1 MFFIISGIAG
11 NTTDALNAA
20 SLADA
25 TASLYQETIK
35 TCFST
40 QDLKSEEIGLPSCV
54 EHKLTQSYYLNNRGK
69 LTVARVLSCFA
80 YNQPDIQYCPML
92 YPIASILRHYLSG
105 TNEAIID
112 LHIFYLELT
121 VRGHSTTTWT
131 EFCHIL
137 TPTPLPAWTVF
148 IPWTNWTKTDIF

>member
-1 MFFIISGIAG
+1 LFLIISGIAG

-92 YPIASILRHYLSG
+92 YPIASVLRHYLSG
-105 TNEAIID
+105 TNYLIINR
-112 LHIFYLELT
+112 HIFYLELT
-121 VRGHSTTTWT
+121 VVVLFSHGFS
-131 EFCHIL
+131 CSL
-137 TPTPLPAWTVF
+137 Q
-148 IPWTNWTKTDIF
+148 

>member
-1 MFFIISGIAG
+1 MLLVQLLVQLARQQKRLDGLGFCLVICDYWETWLKLVMLENLQACFFIISGIAG

-92 YPIASILRHYLSG
+92 YPIASVLRHYLSG
-105 TNEAIID
+105 TD
-112 LHIFYLELT
+112 
-121 VRGHSTTTWT
+121 
-131 EFCHIL
+131 
-137 TPTPLPAWTVF
+137 
-148 IPWTNWTKTDIF
+148 

>member
-1 MFFIISGIAG
+1 MSNSQGCFFIISGIAG

-92 YPIASILRHYLSG
+92 YPIASVLRHYLSG
-105 TNEAIID
+105 T
-112 LHIFYLELT
+112 
-121 VRGHSTTTWT
+121 
-131 EFCHIL
+131 
-137 TPTPLPAWTVF
+137 
-148 IPWTNWTKTDIF
+148 K

>member
-1 MFFIISGIAG
+1 MFSELFFFLIISGIAG

-40 QDLKSEEIGLPSCV
+40 QDLKTEEIGLPSCV

-105 TNEAIID
+105 TN
-112 LHIFYLELT
+112 
-121 VRGHSTTTWT
+121 
-131 EFCHIL
+131 
-137 TPTPLPAWTVF
+137 
-148 IPWTNWTKTDIF
+148 